1 MTQAKAKAT
10 NGTRNGKR
18 KRRHNGIP
26 SMEVTKA
33 TKANTRANHQRMAA
47 AKERTTKV
55 KKAKEK
61 EETTLMRANSVTFV
75 RNMVTL
81 QLIVIGRFPKCGR
94 NQNRTPNPKLT
105 Q

>member
-61 EETTLMRANSVTFV
+61 EET
-75 RNMVTL
+75 MVTL